1 MNSKRK
7 KITNRD
13 IEALAAGD
21 LIWDSAVP
29 GFGARRQKSKA
40 VSYVLLYRTQE
51 GRQRFYT
58 IGRHGAPWKP
68 DTARNEARRLLGE
81 VVKGIDPS
89 ASKQSKRKA
98 ATVGEFCDTYLSDA
112 QAGRVLT
119 RQKAAKKPSTLVTDR
134 SRIERH
140 IKPLLG
146 RMKINAVTR
155 QDIEDF
161 MHAVAQGKTAARIPT
176 KPRGLANVRGGK
188 GAATRTV
195 GLLGAI
201 FSHAVR
207 QGLRPDNPVNGV
219 TRFADGRRRRR
230 LSPEE
235 YGRLGLAFHRAGSA
249 GISKSAIEVARF
261 LLVTGWRSGE
271 VLGLRWADVDVPRR
285 TAILPDTKSGRSMR
299 PLSDIAC
306 AIISGMGRRGDCEL
320 VFPATRG
327 GGGPLAGFPKLFA
340 RIRKLGAIP
349 RDVTPHTL
357 RHSYAS
363 LASDMGYSESTIA
376 ALIGHKGSTV
386 TSRYVHAADAV
397 LVQAADAV
405 ANETISLLNEGLVPQ
420 VAEERLRA
428 RT

>member
-81 VVKGIDPS
+81 VVKGVDPF

-98 ATVGEFCDTYLSDA
+98 ATVGELCDAYLSDA

-119 RQKAAKKPSTLVTDR
+119 RQKAAKKPGTLVTDR
-134 SRIERH
+134 SRVERH
-140 IKPLLG
+140 IRPLLG
-146 RMKINAVTR
+146 RMKVNAITH
-155 QDIEDF
+155 DIEDF
-161 MHAVAQGKTAARIPT
+161 MHAIAQGKTAARIRT

-230 LSPEE
+230 LSLEE

-249 GISKSAIEVARF
+249 GIAKSAIEAARF

-405 ANETISLLNEGLVPQ
+405 ANETMSLLNEGLVPQ

>member
-29 GFGARRQKSKA
+29 GFGARRQKSEA

-51 GRQRFYT
+51 GRQRYYT

-81 VVKGIDPS
+81 VVKGVDPS
-89 ASKQSKRKA
+89 AGKQSKRKA
-98 ATVGEFCDTYLSDA
+98 ATVGELCDAYLSDA

-119 RQKAAKKPSTLVTDR
+119 RQKATKKPSTLVTDR

-140 IKPLLG
+140 IRPLLG
-146 RMKINAVTR
+146 SMKVNAVTR

-161 MHAVAQGKTAARIPT
+161 MHAIAQGKTAARIPT

-201 FSHAVR
+201 FSYAVR
-207 QGLRPDNPVNGV
+207 QRLRPDNPVNGV

-235 YGRLGLAFHRAGSA
+235 YGRLGLAFHKAGSA
-249 GISKSAIEVARF
+249 GIAKSAIEVAR
-261 LLVTGWRSGE
+261 LLVVTGWRSGE
-271 VLGLRWADVDVPRR
+271 ALGLRWADIDVPRR
-285 TAILPDTKSGRSMR
+285 TAILLDTKSGRSMR

-306 AIISGMGRRGDCEL
+306 AIIGGMGRRDDCEL
-320 VFPATRG
+320 VFPATS
-327 GGGPLAGFPKLFA
+327 GGGPLAGFPKMFA
-340 RIRKLGAIP
+340 RIRNLGAIP

-363 LASDMGYSESTIA
+363 LAGDMGYSESTIA

-397 LVQAADAV
+397 LVRAADAV
-405 ANETISLLNEGLVPQ
+405 ANETMSLLNEGIVPQ

>member
-21 LIWDSAVP
+21 LIRDSAVP

-40 VSYVLLYRTQE
+40 VAYVLLYRTQE

-81 VVKGIDPS
+81 VVKGVDPS
-89 ASKQSKRKA
+89 AGKQSKRKA
-98 ATVGEFCDTYLSDA
+98 ATVGELCDAYLSDA

-119 RQKAAKKPSTLVTDR
+119 RQKATKKPSTLVTDR

-140 IKPLLG
+140 IRPLLG
-146 RMKINAVTR
+146 SMKVNAVTR

-161 MHAVAQGKTAARIPT
+161 MHAIAQGKTAARIPT

-201 FSHAVR
+201 FSYAVR
-207 QGLRPDNPVNGV
+207 QRLRPDNPVNGV

-235 YGRLGLAFHRAGSA
+235 YGRLGLAFHKAGSA
-249 GISKSAIEVARF
+249 GIAKSAIEVAR
-261 LLVTGWRSGE
+261 LLVVTGWRSGE
-271 VLGLRWADVDVPRR
+271 ALGLRWADIDVPRR
-285 TAILPDTKSGRSMR
+285 TAILSDTKSGRSMR
-299 PLSDIAC
+299 PLSDVAC
-306 AIISGMGRRGDCEL
+306 AIISGMGRRDDCEL

-327 GGGPLAGFPKLFA
+327 GGPLAGFPKFFA

-363 LASDMGYSESTIA
+363 LAGDMGYSESTIA

-397 LVQAADAV
+397 LVRAADAV
-405 ANETISLLNEGLVPQ
+405 ANETMSLLNEGIVPQ

>member
-40 VSYVLLYRTQE
+40 VAYVLLYRTQE

-81 VVKGIDPS
+81 VVKGVDPS
-89 ASKQSKRKA
+89 AGKQSKRKA
-98 ATVGEFCDTYLSDA
+98 ATVGELCDAYLSDA

-119 RQKAAKKPSTLVTDR
+119 RQKATKKPSTLVTDR

-140 IKPLLG
+140 IRPLLG
-146 RMKINAVTR
+146 SMKVNAVTR

-161 MHAVAQGKTAARIPT
+161 MHAIAQGKTAARIPT

-201 FSHAVR
+201 FSYAVR
-207 QGLRPDNPVNGV
+207 QRLRPDNPVNGV

-235 YGRLGLAFHRAGSA
+235 YGRLGLAFHKAGSA
-249 GISKSAIEVARF
+249 GIAKSAIEVAR
-261 LLVTGWRSGE
+261 LLVVTGWRSGE
-271 VLGLRWADVDVPRR
+271 ALGLRWADIDVPRR
-285 TAILPDTKSGRSMR
+285 TAILSDTKSGRSMR
-299 PLSDIAC
+299 PLSDVAC
-306 AIISGMGRRGDCEL
+306 AIISGMGRRDDCEL

-327 GGGPLAGFPKLFA
+327 GGPLAGFPKFFA

-363 LASDMGYSESTIA
+363 LAGDMGYSESTIA

-397 LVQAADAV
+397 LVRAADAV
-405 ANETISLLNEGLVPQ
+405 ANETMSLLSEGLVPQ
-420 VAEERLRA
+420 VPDERLRA

>member
-29 GFGARRQKSKA
+29 GFGARRQKSEA

-51 GRQRFYT
+51 GRQRYYT

-81 VVKGIDPS
+81 VVKGVDPS
-89 ASKQSKRKA
+89 AGKQSKRKA
-98 ATVGEFCDTYLSDA
+98 ATVGELCDAYLSDA

-119 RQKAAKKPSTLVTDR
+119 RQKATKKPSTLVTDR

-140 IKPLLG
+140 IRPLLG
-146 RMKINAVTR
+146 SMKVNAVTR

-161 MHAVAQGKTAARIPT
+161 MHAIAQGKTAARIPT

-201 FSHAVR
+201 FSYAVR
-207 QGLRPDNPVNGV
+207 QRLRPDNPVNGV

-235 YGRLGLAFHRAGSA
+235 YGRLGLAFHKAGSA
-249 GISKSAIEVARF
+249 GIAKSAIEVAR
-261 LLVTGWRSGE
+261 LLVVTGWRSGE
-271 VLGLRWADVDVPRR
+271 ALGLRWADIDVPRR
-285 TAILPDTKSGRSMR
+285 TAILSDTKSGRSMR
-299 PLSDIAC
+299 PLSDVAC
-306 AIISGMGRRGDCEL
+306 AIISGMGRRDDCEL

-327 GGGPLAGFPKLFA
+327 GGPLAGFPKFFA

-363 LASDMGYSESTIA
+363 LAGDMGYSESTIA

-397 LVQAADAV
+397 LVRAADAV
-405 ANETISLLNEGLVPQ
+405 ANETMSLLSEGLVPQ
-420 VAEERLRA
+420 VAEERPRA